1 MDELGNQAAAKAN
14 LSLSREQEQLLVK
27 TSIDL
32 NALTPLVSG
41 EQELLTLRN
50 VIKESTARNENC
62 AQLVARL
69 KSTTQ
74 VSQEVIGKV
83 VSLIKGTIV

>member
-32 NALTPLVSG
+32 SALIPLVSG
-41 EQELLTLRN
+41 EQELLELRN
-50 VIKESTARNENC
+50 LIKESTARNENN

>member
-32 NALTPLVSG
+32 NALTPLVNG